1 MAKARYAG
9 IVSMLVIAAL
19 LSGCRGKREIT
30 EDSGRTPAS
39 SIIKSGD
46 AKSEVTSQEGR
57 ATSSEIARA
66 IKGEDLPVKKIPAKD
81 FKEPSLISA
90 EAARIF
96 QTVHFDF
103 DSYEI
108 RADARETLNG
118 ISKYLLANP
127 KMQVLTEGHCDERGT
142 REYNMVLGEQ
152 RALSVR
158 RYLVSLGVS
167 SARLHTASYGKDKPV
182 DTASNEEA
190 WAKNRRAEFKL
201 AE

>member
-1 MAKARYAG
+1 MTKRYAV
-9 IVSMLVIAAL
+9 IVSVLAIAVL
-19 LSGCRGKREIT
+19 LSGCRGKREIA
-30 EDSGRTPAS
+30 EESGRTPAS
-39 SIIKSGD
+39 SLIKSGD
-46 AKSEVTSQEGR
+46 ATSGVTSQEGR
-57 ATSSEIARA
+57 ATSSEIAKA
-66 IKGEDLPVKKIPAKD
+66 IKGEDLPVRKIPAKD

-90 EAARIF
+90 EAAKIF

-108 RADARETLNG
+108 RSDAREILNG
-118 ISKYLLANP
+118 AGKYLLANP

-152 RALSVR
+152 RALSIR

-167 SARLHTASYGKDKPV
+167 SARLHTSSYGKDKPV
-182 DTASNEEA
+182 DTASTEEA
-190 WAKNRRAEFKL
+190 WAKNRRGEFKL